1 MLFML
6 GERNDL
12 PGLKDMTDQKHN
24 QPRVLQLVTHDKMGG
39 VRTLVDMVTAG
50 LEERGFA
57 VESRGLRQGGAVE
70 TVKNMVSLARD
81 ILKGRYQAILTY
93 QIAASIYG
101 NFFGWLARVPMR
113 VSHHTASPEGLRPHW
128 RMIDRLFGTIGVYT
142 HMVMNSHATRAAFD
156 SWPAAYKKHFIDI
169 IHGVDPLPDAT
180 GNTNWRERCK
190 IPPGATVLVA
200 TGRLVAQKDHG
211 TAVGALALL
220 PGLHLI
226 IAGDGPDQAA
236 LETRAQRLGV
246 FDRLHLIG
254 AVDRA
259 ELGDVLAAGTL
270 YVFPSVWETFGLAGV
285 EATMAGLPVVAADLP
300 VLREVLSTG
309 EPAGVRA
316 MTRFHE
322 LRNADE
328 LALAVQDL
336 VANYPSPET
345 RDHYARMQKERHGR
359 AHMLELYGELLAPL
373 QGR

>member
-1 MLFML
+1 
-6 GERNDL
+6 
-12 PGLKDMTDQKHN
+12 MTDHKDN

-70 TVKNMVSLARD
+70 TVKNMASLARD

-128 RMIDRLFGTIGVYT
+128 RAIDKLFGTLGLYT
-142 HMVMNSHATRAAFD
+142 HMVMNSRATRDAFD
-156 SWPAAYKKHFIDI
+156 RWPKAYKKHFIDI
-169 IHGVDPLPDAT
+169 IHGVDPLPPAPGRID
-180 GNTNWRERCK
+180 WREKRS
-190 IPPGATVLVA
+190 IPPSATVLVA
-200 TGRLVAQKDHG
+200 TGRLVAQKNHG
-211 TAVGALALL
+211 SAVGALALL
-220 PGLHLI
+220 PGVHLI

-236 LETRAQRLGV
+236 LENQAQRLGV

-259 ELGDVLAAGTL
+259 DLGDVLAAGNI
-270 YVFPSVWETFGLAGV
+270 YVFPSIWETFGLAGV

-309 EPAGVRA
+309 DPVGVQA
-316 MTRFHE
+316 MTRFHDV
-322 LRNADE
+322 RNADE
-328 LALAVQDL
+328 LALAVQDMM
-336 VANYPSPET
+336 ANYPSAEMRT
-345 RDHYARMQKERHGR
+345 NYGHMQVERHGR
-359 AHMLELYGELLAPL
+359 LHMLALYGELLAPL
-373 QGR
+373 KPAVKHEPPR

>member
-1 MLFML
+1 
-6 GERNDL
+6 
-12 PGLKDMTDQKHN
+12 MTDHKDN

-50 LEERGFA
+50 LEERGFI
-57 VESRGLRQGGAVE
+57 VESRGLRQGGAAE
-70 TVKNMVSLARD
+70 TVRNMASLARD

-113 VSHHTASPEGLRPHW
+113 VSHHTASPEGLRPQW
-128 RMIDRLFGTIGVYT
+128 RAIDKLFGTIGVYT
-142 HMVMNSHATRAAFD
+142 HMVMNSNATRDAFS
-156 SWPAAYKKHFIDI
+156 SWPAAYRKHFIDI
-169 IHGVDPLPDAT
+169 IHGVDPLPVST
-180 GNTNWRERCK
+180 GRSDWREKCK
-190 IPPGATVLVA
+190 IPASATVLVA
-200 TGRLVAQKDHG
+200 TGRLVAQKDHA
-211 TAVGALALL
+211 TAVAALALL
-220 PGLHLI
+220 PGMHLI

-254 AVDRA
+254 PVDRS
-259 ELGDVLAAGTL
+259 ELGDVLAAGNI

-285 EATMAGLPVVAADLP
+285 EATMAGLPVVAADLA

-309 EPAGVRA
+309 EPAGVQA

-322 LRNADE
+322 VRNADE

-336 VANYPSPET
+336 AAHYPSPEM
-345 RDHYARMQKERHGR
+345 RANYAEMQKERHGR
-359 AHMLELYGELLAPL
+359 ARMLELYGEFLAPL
-373 QGR
+373 KA

>member
-1 MLFML
+1 
-6 GERNDL
+6 
-12 PGLKDMTDQKHN
+12 MTDSKDN
-24 QPRVLQLVTHDKMGG
+24 QPRVLQLVTHDKLGG

-57 VESRGLRQGGAVE
+57 VESRGLRVGGAAD
-70 TVKNMVSLARD
+70 TMRNMVSLARD
-81 ILKGRYQAILTY
+81 ILKGRYKAILTY

-128 RMIDRLFGTIGVYT
+128 RLIDRLFGTVGIYT
-142 HMVMNSHATRAAFD
+142 HMVMNSRSTRDAFD
-156 SWPAAYKKHFIDI
+156 SWPTAYKKHFIDI
-169 IHGVDPLPDAT
+169 IHGVDPLPEAPGRID
-180 GNTNWRERCK
+180 WRAKRK
-190 IPPGATVLVA
+190 IPAGATVLVA

-220 PGLHLI
+220 PGVHLI
-226 IAGDGPDQAA
+226 IAGDGPDETA

-254 AVDRA
+254 AIERS
-259 ELGDVLAAGTL
+259 ELGDALAAGNI
-270 YVFPSVWETFGLAGV
+270 YVFPSIWETFGLAGV
-285 EATMAGLPVVAADLP
+285 EATMAGMPVVAADLP

-309 EPAGVRA
+309 EPVGVQA

-322 LRNADE
+322 VRNADE

-336 VANYPSPET
+336 VANYPSPDM
-345 RDHYARMQKERHGR
+345 RADYAVMQKERHGR
-359 AHMLELYGELLAPL
+359 ARMLELYGELLAPL
-373 QGR
+373 KA